1 MTLCLSA
8 TANLLMIILIQFIGN
23 RAKPVVNVKNNKHS
37 FKIIQK
43 DALPVAAIICLMS
56 IPYFATQADIVSYV
70 AERHLHIAIGSYFLI
85 YAIVLFIIR
94 ISLKSLFFGGLIA
107 DYLPLSWFYPIM
119 LVLIPFIIILYL
131 INEEKLNEAVKK
143 H

>member
-8 TANLLMIILIQFIGN
+8 AANLLMIILIQFIGN

-37 FKIIQK
+37 LKIIQK

-56 IPYFATQADIVSYV
+56 IPYFATQADIVSCV

-94 ISLKSLFFGGLIA
+94 ISLKSLFLA
-107 DYLPLSWFYPIM
+107 ALLPTTY
-119 LVLIPFIIILYL
+119 
-131 INEEKLNEAVKK
+131 